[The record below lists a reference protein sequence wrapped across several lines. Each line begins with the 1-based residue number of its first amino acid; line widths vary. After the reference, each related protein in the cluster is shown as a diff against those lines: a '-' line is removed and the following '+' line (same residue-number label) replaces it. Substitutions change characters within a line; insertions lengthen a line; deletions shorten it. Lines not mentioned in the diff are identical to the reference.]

1 MAEPL
6 EDAGA
11 AKGAAHFS
19 FGYLFLGPPDL
30 GKIEDLVR
38 CCERRK
44 ARAADKLASAQ
55 TESADA
61 EAAYQLALAAAPTG
75 SRTGRTP
82 NSSCCERHPDGTINR

>member
-1 MAEPL
+1 MPEPL

-11 AKGAAHFS
+11 AKGRHFS

-44 ARAADKLASAQ
+44 ARAADKLASARPK
-55 TESADA
+55 
-61 EAAYQLALAAAPTG
+61 APMPKRPT
-75 SRTGRTP
+75 
-82 NSSCCERHPDGTINR
+82 NSSPPRADWIANGPDAQLLML

>member
-30 GKIEDLVR
+30 GKIEDLMR
-38 CCERRK
+38 CCERHK
-44 ARAADKLASAQ
+44 ARAAEKLASAQ

-61 EAAYQLALAAAPTG
+61 EAAYQLALAARADWIANGPVAQLLML
-75 SRTGRTP
+75 
-82 NSSCCERHPDGTINR
+82 